1 MTANQENEELQWIED
16 DHEVLIRDEIPGH
29 EILSSD
35 NNEPTLGTVDEIFEN
50 IGPCGRYQ
58 YVRGFMLCLL
68 TIPMTYQILIMYFT
82 GHSPNWRCVN
92 GTNLQCNITGEISP
106 AEVDLFKSRCNMP
119 RESWEY
125 VNPRNFSFI
134 TEVFFGLLLLL

>member
-1 MTANQENEELQWIED
+1 MESEELELIGD
-16 DHEVLIRDEIPGH
+16 DHEVLIRDEISND
-29 EILSSD
+29 IASSED
-35 NNEPTLGTVDEIFEN
+35 KETTFGTVDDIVEK

-58 YVRGFMLCLL
+58 YMRCLMLCVL

-106 AEVDLFKSRCNMP
+106 AEVDLFNSRCNMP
-119 RESWEY
+119 RYSWEY
-125 VNPRNFSFI
+125 VSPRNFSFI
-134 TEVFFGLLLLL
+134 TEVLF